1 MPELLI
7 SHHPVIH
14 NKLAQLRAQDTPPA
28 VFRKLVHELSFL
40 LGVEA
45 TQDLAT
51 REVQVQT
58 PLQRCNAQ
66 ILAESIAIVPILR
79 AGLGMSVGLSGLLP
93 DAPVRHLGM
102 YRDEETLQPVA
113 YYSNIPAGQC
123 EDLVLLVDP
132 MLATGGSAL
141 MAIEQ
146 IKRWQ
151 PKRIKFLALLAAPE
165 GVAALHDA
173 HPDVAIHLCVL
184 DEKLSQK
191 GYILPGLGDAGD
203 RIFNT

>member
-1 MPELLI
+1 
-7 SHHPVIH
+7 
-14 NKLAQLRAQDTPPA
+14 
-28 VFRKLVHELSFL
+28 
-40 LGVEA
+40 
-45 TQDLAT
+45 
-51 REVQVQT
+51 
-58 PLQRCNAQ
+58 
-66 ILAESIAIVPILR
+66 LR

-113 YYSNIPAGQC
+113 YYSKRPAGQC

-141 MAIEQ
+141 LAIEQ
-146 IKRWQ
+146 IKLWQ
-151 PKRIKFLALLAAPE
+151 PKRIKFLAIVGSPE
-165 GVAALHDA
+165 GVAAIHGA
-173 HPDVAIHLCVL
+173 HPDVAIHICVL
-184 DEKLSQK
+184 DEKLSSK